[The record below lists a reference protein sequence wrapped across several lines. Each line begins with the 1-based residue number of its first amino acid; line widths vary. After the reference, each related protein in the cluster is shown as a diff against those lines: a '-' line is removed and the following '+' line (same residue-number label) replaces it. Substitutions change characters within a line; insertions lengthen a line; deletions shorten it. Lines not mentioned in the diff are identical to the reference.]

1 MGPARWR
8 AEVWAAL
15 TWTLLTSLASARA
28 EDLQPRAASMSPL
41 MATGVWA
48 IAQLV
53 PSPLLAIGN
62 SHVGFGV
69 RWQVTPLLYSFG
81 ISERPLRA
89 FRISPIARYS
99 GSIELH
105 ASPEWSCCAP
115 DDRSSWLLRT
125 GLRVYLPILEHGE
138 VLSWSFGSSYYRAAE
153 GGGVSWDLGLYTLFG
168 VLGLNLSVSPWLARR
183 EVSLALAIRYF

>member
-1 MGPARWR
+1 M
-8 AEVWAAL
+8 AAL
-15 TWTLLTSLASARA
+15 SWTLLLSFASARA
-28 EDLQPRAASMSPL
+28 EDLQPRPAGSSPL
-41 MATGVWA
+41 VTNGLWA
-48 IAQLV
+48 LTQLV
-53 PSPLLAIGN
+53 PSPLLAFGD

-138 VLSWSFGSSYYRAAE
+138 VLSGSFGSSYYRAAQ
-153 GGGVSWDLGLYTLFG
+153 GGGVSWDLGVYTLFG
-168 VLGLNLSVSPWLARR
+168 VLGLNLSVAPWLARR